1 MQPLGLAADP
11 KAGLVHV
18 LDRRTGTRS
27 RTGCVMSISR
37 LNGYAA
43 GWE

>member
-18 LDRRTGTRS
+18 LDRRTGVRFKVTR
-27 RTGCVMSISR
+27 RFPIP
-37 LNGYAA
+37 
-43 GWE
+43 